1 MIRDY
6 YNSGFVFHYK
16 RPLFYFIAGTN
27 STETFSLFQAA
38 LSILNP
44 QRIMV
49 LGQSKDFG
57 VCKSTRKDGERCT
70 AFINLCNGEHCIYH
84 IQKEYKKSSLR
95 QNLQASA
102 SGHIALRNKIL
113 GKNEVFYAGKSYTA
127 IPAKKNKKQAHK
139 DEHLLKS
146 LSGHGET
153 EVPAVRNERN
163 VRKDEQL
170 LKSLSENKQPAVS
183 TDSHSKPQHPLAM
196 GFPVLSGFR
205 KQNVDL
211 NAPAS
216 KRQIDHA
223 KLNAL
228 KWVQRNGAIQKRNPN
243 SSTKSAGKKR
253 PREPAEVAELNS
265 KIQKVEE
272 SGFFSDRFKKMMAA
286 TSSNSHL
293 LEVHEDEQAQKYFD
307 KLEMREKM
315 EQNMIGTYKVVCKAV
330 RCLKCKYTSFSASD
344 RCKAEKHPLRVF
356 DAMKR
361 FFKCGNCGNR
371 TVCLEIVP
379 VVACKN
385 CGGGKWERT
394 GMMKERIEK
403 PNNHLSIRGGE
414 QTFVNSV
421 VSNGNLDLL
430 LPED

>member
-1 MIRDY
+1 MFSVT
-6 YNSGFVFHYK
+6 NV
-16 RPLFYFIAGTN
+16 LYFIAQTN
-27 STETFSLFQAA
+27 SIEPILLFQAA
-38 LSILNP
+38 LSIINP
-44 QRIMV
+44 QRVMV

-84 IQKEYKKSSLR
+84 IQKEYQKSSLR
-95 QNLQASA
+95 QNLQASP
-102 SGHIALRNKIL
+102 GGRIALRNKVL

-127 IPAKKNKKQAHK
+127 IPAKKNKKQTHK

-146 LSGHGET
+146 LSGYGET

-163 VRKDEQL
+163 VQKDEQL

-183 TDSHSKPQHPLAM
+183 TKPKHPLAM
-196 GFPVLSGFR
+196 DVPVLSGFQ

-216 KRQIDHA
+216 KKQIDNA

-228 KWVQRNGAIQKRNPN
+228 KWVQRNGAIQKINPN
-243 SSTKSAGKKR
+243 STKAASKKR
-253 PREPAEVAELNS
+253 PRESAKVTELNS

-286 TSSNSHL
+286 TSSNNHL
-293 LEVHEDEQAQKYFD
+293 LEVHEDEQAQKYFN

-315 EQNMIGTYKVVCKAV
+315 EQNMINTYKVVCKAV

-356 DAMKR
+356 DAVKR

-379 VVACKN
+379 IVGCNN
-385 CGGGKWERT
+385 CGASKWERT

-403 PNNHLSIRGGE
+403 PNSHLSIRGGE

-430 LPED
+430 VPED